1 MIVKNLLK
9 AIKPFRLA
17 SMLATYALGAGLV
30 QYVRHMKDWGAL
42 IQGGLFLLFVIL
54 SIELL
59 KILGQLRDIKNWP
72 KDANLNEIKRLRW
85 VIVLVI
91 ATFLTAAMTIFVDW
105 MIRRFLWDGL
115 TFLILG
121 FVILGGVYYLSD
133 VRQALRP
140 YKMLI
145 EALLFV
151 VFPPA
156 IAYFTQSAEP
166 HRLLT
171 LVVPGLIPVYLAYRL
186 LTDLK
191 TFHEDL
197 RTEKLTSVTHVGWE
211 KAMVFHNALILLAY
225 LIFAMVALIGFPWFI
240 LWPVF
245 LTLPIGLVEI
255 WLMEGVRRGKKPLWG
270 LMQFANACVLFIP
283 IYLLGFAF
291 WIR

>member
-9 AIKPFRLA
+9 AVKPFQLA
-17 SMLATYALGAGLV
+17 CMLATYTLGAGLV
-30 QYVRHMKDWGAL
+30 QYVRHLKDWGTL

-54 SIELL
+54 SVELFMVL
-59 KILGQLRDIKNWP
+59 EQLRDIKNWP
-72 KDANLNEIKRLRW
+72 KDTNLNEIKRLRW
-85 VIVLVI
+85 VIALVI
-91 ATFLTAAMTIFVDW
+91 ATFLTAAVTIFVDW
-105 MIRRFLWDGL
+105 MMRNSLWIGL

-121 FVILGGVYYLSD
+121 FIVLVGIYYLSE
-133 VRQALRP
+133 VRLGLRS
-140 YKMLI
+140 YKILV

-151 VFPPA
+151 VFPPGV
-156 IAYFTQSAEP
+156 AYFSQSSEP

-171 LVVPGLIPVYLAYRL
+171 LVVLGLIPAYLAYRL

-191 TFHEDL
+191 TFREDL
-197 RTEKLTSVTHVGWE
+197 LYEKATFVTHVGWE
-211 KAMVFHNALILLAY
+211 KAMVVHNALILLAY
-225 LIFAMVALIGFPWFI
+225 LIFALVALIDFPWFL

-245 LTLPIGLVEI
+245 LTLPIGLFEV

-270 LMQFANACVLFIP
+270 LMQFATACVLFIP

>member
-30 QYVRHMKDWGAL
+30 QYVRHMKDWGTL
-42 IQGGLFLLFVIL
+42 IQSGLFLLFVIL

-85 VIVLVI
+85 VIALVI

-171 LVVPGLIPVYLAYRL
+171 LVVPGLIPVYIAYRL

-270 LMQFANACVLFIP
+270 LMQFATACVLFIP